1 MDTSV
6 LVIYTG
12 GTIGMKQSANT
23 GALVPFDFSEIER
36 EVPEL
41 KKFKYRLDTHS
52 FQKPI
57 DSSDIQPEFWAN
69 IAKVIKDNYDLYDG
83 FVILHGTDT
92 MSYSAT
98 ALSFMLENL
107 SKPVIF
113 TGSQLPIDAVRTDGK
128 ENILSAIEI
137 AATQHN
143 GKPVVP
149 EVCIFF
155 EDKLFRGNRTTKHSA
170 ENFNAFRSHNY
181 PELATSGIEIKYNL
195 PAILKPKSNK
205 VLKIHTKMDTSVISL
220 KIFPG
225 INCDF
230 IDNIL
235 NIKGLRGIII
245 ETFGSGN
252 APTNEKFLSK
262 FRAAIDKGLIVLNI
276 SQCQVGSVE
285 MERYETGI
293 LLKKTG
299 VICGKDMTFEAAIT
313 KLSFLLANNEGVDEI
328 KANLQKSLRGEISEK
343 FFP

>member
-12 GTIGMKQSANT
+12 GTIGMKQNEKT
-23 GALVPFDFSEIER
+23 GTLVPFDFAEIEK

-41 KKFKYRLDTHS
+41 KKFKYKLDTHS
-52 FQKPI
+52 FKNPI
-57 DSSDIQPEFWAN
+57 DSSNVEPSFWAN
-69 IAKVIKDNYDLYDG
+69 LATIIKNNYDLYDG

-92 MSYSAT
+92 MSYSAS

-107 SKPVIF
+107 NKPIIF
-113 TGSQLPIDAVRTDGK
+113 TGSQLPIDSIRTDGK

-137 AATQHN
+137 AASQCG
-143 GKPVVP
+143 GKPIVP

-155 EDKLFRGNRTTKHSA
+155 ENKLFRGNRTTKHSA
-170 ENFNAFRSHNY
+170 ENFNAFRSYNY
-181 PELATSGIEIKYNL
+181 PALAESGVEIKYNL
-195 PAILKPKSNK
+195 PAIAKPKSHK
-205 VLKIHTKMDTSVISL
+205 VLKIYTEMDTSVTGL

-235 NIKGLRGIII
+235 NMKGLKGIVI

-252 APTNEKFLSK
+252 TPTSEKFLAK
-262 FRAAIDKGLIVLNI
+262 FKRAIDNGLIALNI

-293 LLKKTG
+293 LFKKTG
-299 VICGKDMTFEAAIT
+299 VICGRDMTFEAAIT
-313 KLSFLLANNEGVDEI
+313 KLSFLLANNKTFTEVKDKI
-328 KANLQKSLRGEISEK
+328 QKSLRGEIS
-343 FFP
+343 

>member
-12 GTIGMKQSANT
+12 GTIGMKRHSTT
-23 GALVPFDFSEIER
+23 GALVPFDFSEIEK

-41 KKFKYRLDTHS
+41 KKFKYKLDTHS
-52 FQKPI
+52 FQNPV
-57 DSSDIQPEFWAN
+57 DSSDIKPEFWAN
-69 IAKVIKDNYDLYDG
+69 TAKIIKDSYDLYDG

-92 MSYSAT
+92 MSYSAS

-113 TGSQLPIDAVRTDGK
+113 TGSQLPIDSLRTDGK

-137 AATQHN
+137 AASQHN

-170 ENFNAFRSHNY
+170 ENFNAFRSYNY
-181 PELATSGIEIKYNL
+181 PALAESGVEIKYNL
-195 PAILKPKSNK
+195 SAIAKPKSGK
-205 VLKIHTKMDTSVISL
+205 ILKIHTEMDTAVIGL

-225 INCDF
+225 IDCDF

-235 NIKGLRGIII
+235 NIKGLKGVII

-252 APTNEKFLSK
+252 TPTTEKFLSK
-262 FRAAIDKGLIVLNI
+262 FRTAIDKGLIVLNI

-293 LLKKTG
+293 LFKNTG

-313 KLSFLLANNEGVDEI
+313 KLSFLLANNKTITEVKE
-328 KANLQKSLRGEISEK
+328 NLQKSLRGEIS
-343 FFP
+343 

>member
-1 MDTSV
+1 METSV

-12 GTIGMKQSANT
+12 GTIGMKQSAKT
-23 GALVPFDFSEIER
+23 GVLVPFDFSEIER

-41 KKFKYRLDTHS
+41 KKFKYKLDTHS
-52 FQKPI
+52 FKNPI
-57 DSSDIQPEFWAN
+57 DSSDVQPEFWAN
-69 IAKVIKDNYDLYDG
+69 IATVIQNNYDLYGG

-92 MSYSAT
+92 MSYSAS

-107 SKPVIF
+107 NKPVIF
-113 TGSQLPIDAVRTDGK
+113 TGSQLPIDSLRTDGK

-137 AATQHN
+137 AASQQN
-143 GKPVVP
+143 GKPIVP

-170 ENFNAFRSHNY
+170 ENFNAFRSYNY
-181 PELATSGIEIKYNL
+181 PALAESGVEIKYNF
-195 PAILKPKSNK
+195 PKIAKPKSNK
-205 VLKIHTKMDTSVISL
+205 VLKIYTKMDTSVIGL

-235 NIKGLRGIII
+235 NINGLKAVVI

-252 APTNEKFLSK
+252 TPTSEKFLMK
-262 FRAAIDKGLIVLNI
+262 FQSAINKGLIVLNI

-293 LLKKTG
+293 LFKNTG

-313 KLSFLLANNEGVDEI
+313 KTGFLLANNKTINQI
-328 KANLQKSLRGEISEK
+328 KDNLQKSLRGEIS
-343 FFP
+343 

>member
-12 GTIGMKQSANT
+12 GTIGMKQNTKT
-23 GALVPFDFSEIER
+23 GALVPFDFSEIEK

-41 KKFKYRLDTHS
+41 KKFKYKLDAHS
-52 FQKPI
+52 FKKPI
-57 DSSDIQPEFWAN
+57 DSSDVQPEFWAN
-69 IAKVIKDNYDLYDG
+69 IANVIKENYDLYDG

-92 MSYSAT
+92 MSYSAS

-113 TGSQLPIDAVRTDGK
+113 TGSQLPIDSLRTDGK

-143 GKPVVP
+143 GKPAVP

-170 ENFNAFRSHNY
+170 ENFNAFRSYNY
-181 PELATSGIEIKYNL
+181 PALAESGVEIKYNY
-195 PAILKPKSNK
+195 PAIAKPKSNK
-205 VLKIHTKMDTSVISL
+205 VLKIRTKMDTSVISL

-225 INCDF
+225 INYDF

-235 NIKGLRGIII
+235 NIKELRGLVI

-252 APTNEKFLSK
+252 APTNKNFLMKFKS
-262 FRAAIDKGLIVLNI
+262 AIERGLVVLNI

-293 LLKKTG
+293 LLKETG
-299 VICGKDMTFEAAIT
+299 VISGKDITFEAAIT
-313 KLSFLLANNEGVDEI
+313 KMSFLLANNKTVDEI
-328 KANLQKSLRGEISEK
+328 KANLQKSLRGEIS
-343 FFP
+343 

>member
-12 GTIGMKQSANT
+12 GTIGMKQHATT
-23 GALVPFDFSEIER
+23 GALVPFDFSEIEK

-41 KKFKYRLDTHS
+41 KKFKYKLDTHS
-52 FQKPI
+52 FQNPI
-57 DSSDIQPEFWAN
+57 DSSDVQPEFWAN
-69 IAKVIKDNYDLYDG
+69 LAAVINDNYDLYNG

-92 MSYSAT
+92 MSYSAS
-98 ALSFMLENL
+98 ALSFMLGNL

-113 TGSQLPIDAVRTDGK
+113 TGSQLPIDSLRTDGK

-137 AATQHN
+137 AASQKD
-143 GKPVVP
+143 GKPIVP

-170 ENFNAFRSHNY
+170 ENFNAFRSYNY
-181 PELATSGIEIKYNL
+181 PALAESGVEIKYNWS
-195 PAILKPKSNK
+195 AIANPKSHK
-205 VLKIHTKMDTSVISL
+205 MLKFYPKMDTSIIGL

-230 IDNIL
+230 IDKIL
-235 NIKGLRGIII
+235 NIKELKGIVI

-252 APTNEKFLSK
+252 TPTSEDFLMK
-262 FRAAIDKGLIVLNI
+262 FRAAIDRGLIVLNI

-293 LLKKTG
+293 LFQKTG

-313 KLSFLLANNEGVDEI
+313 KLSFLLANNKSVTDI
-328 KANLQKSLRGEISEK
+328 KENLQKSLRGEIS
-343 FFP
+343 

>member
-12 GTIGMKQSANT
+12 GTIGMKQNAKT
-23 GALVPFDFSEIER
+23 GALVPFDFSEIEK

-41 KKFKYRLDTHS
+41 KKFKYKIDTHS
-52 FQKPI
+52 FKNPI
-57 DSSDIQPEFWAN
+57 DSSDVQPAFWAN
-69 IAKVIKDNYDLYDG
+69 IATVIKNNYDLYDG
-83 FVILHGTDT
+83 FVVLHGTDT
-92 MSYSAT
+92 MSYSAA

-107 SKPVIF
+107 AKPVIF
-113 TGSQLPIDAVRTDGK
+113 TGSQLPIDSLRTDGK

-137 AATQHN
+137 AASQRN
-143 GKPVVP
+143 GKPIVP

-170 ENFNAFRSHNY
+170 ENFNAFRSYNY
-181 PELATSGIEIKYNL
+181 PALAESGVEIKYNL
-195 PAILKPKSNK
+195 PAIAKPKSNK
-205 VLKIHTKMDTSVISL
+205 VLKIHTEMDTSVIGL

-235 NIKGLRGIII
+235 NIKGLKGVVI

-252 APTNEKFLSK
+252 TPTSENFLTKFKS
-262 FRAAIDKGLIVLNI
+262 AIDKNLIVLNI

-293 LLKKTG
+293 LFKKTG
-299 VICGKDMTFEAAIT
+299 VICGKDITFEAAIT
-313 KLSFLLANNEGVDEI
+313 KISFLLANNKTITEI
-328 KANLQKSLRGEISEK
+328 KENLQKSLRGEIS
-343 FFP
+343 

>member
-12 GTIGMKQSANT
+12 GTIGMKQNSKT
-23 GALVPFDFSEIER
+23 GALVPFDFSEIEK

-41 KKFKYRLDTHS
+41 KKFKYKLDTHS
-52 FQKPI
+52 FRNPI
-57 DSSDIQPEFWAN
+57 DSSDVKPEFWAT
-69 IAKVIKDNYDLYDG
+69 IAKIIKNSYDLYDG

-92 MSYSAT
+92 MSYSAS

-113 TGSQLPIDAVRTDGK
+113 TGSQLPIDSIRTDGK

-137 AATQHN
+137 AASRQN
-143 GKPVVP
+143 GKPVIP

-155 EDKLFRGNRTTKHSA
+155 DYKLFRGNRTTKHSA
-170 ENFNAFRSHNY
+170 EKFNAFRSYNY
-181 PELATSGIEIKYNL
+181 PALAEAGVEIKYNL
-195 PAILKPKSNK
+195 PAIAKPESGKI
-205 VLKIHTKMDTSVISL
+205 LKIHTEMDTSVIGL

-235 NIKGLRGIII
+235 NTKGLKGIII

-252 APTNEKFLSK
+252 TPTSEKFLSK
-262 FRAAIDKGLIVLNI
+262 FKTAIDKGLIALNI
-276 SQCQVGSVE
+276 SQCQAGSVE

-293 LLKKTG
+293 LFKNTG
-299 VICGKDMTFEAAIT
+299 VVCGKDMTFEAAIT
-313 KLSFLLANNEGVDEI
+313 KLSFLLTNNKTVTGI
-328 KANLQKSLRGEISEK
+328 KEDLQKSLRGEIS
-343 FFP
+343 

>member
-12 GTIGMKQSANT
+12 GTIGMKKNT
-23 GALVPFDFSEIER
+23 QTGVLVPFDFSEIEK

-41 KKFKYRLDTHS
+41 KKFKYNLDTHS

-57 DSSDIQPEFWAN
+57 DSSDVDPEFWAN
-69 IAKVIKDNYDLYDG
+69 IANVINDNYDLYDG

-92 MSYSAT
+92 MSYSAS

-107 SKPVIF
+107 NKPVIF
-113 TGSQLPIDAVRTDGK
+113 TGSQLPINLVRTDGK

-137 AATQHN
+137 AAMQHN
-143 GKPVVP
+143 GKPIVP

-155 EDKLFRGNRTTKHSA
+155 GNKLFRGNRTTKHSA
-170 ENFNAFRSHNY
+170 ENFDAFRSYNY
-181 PELATSGIEIKYNL
+181 PALAESGIEIKYNL
-195 PAILKPKSNK
+195 SAISKPKLNK
-205 VLKIHTKMDTSVISL
+205 VLKIHTKMDTSVAGL

-225 INCDF
+225 MNYDF

-235 NIKGLRGIII
+235 NISGLKGVVV

-252 APTNEKFLSK
+252 APTNKKFLMK
-262 FRAAIDKGLIVLNI
+262 FKSAIDRGLIALNI

-293 LLKKTG
+293 LLKETG
-299 VICGKDMTFEAAIT
+299 VVCGKDMTFEAAIT
-313 KLSFLLANNEGVDEI
+313 KMAFLLANNKTVDTI
-328 KANLQKSLRGEISEK
+328 KAKLQKSLRGEIL
-343 FFP
+343 

>member
-12 GTIGMKQSANT
+12 GTIGMKQSAKT
-23 GALVPFDFSEIER
+23 GTLVPFDFSEIEK
-36 EVPEL
+36 EVPDL
-41 KKFKYRLDTHS
+41 KKFTYKIDTHS
-52 FQKPI
+52 FQNPI
-57 DSSDIQPEFWAN
+57 DSSDVEPAFWAN
-69 IAKVIKDNYDLYDG
+69 LATVIKNNYDLYDG

-92 MSYSAT
+92 MSYSAS

-113 TGSQLPIDAVRTDGK
+113 TGSQLPIDSLRNDGK
-128 ENILSAIEI
+128 ANIFSAIEI
-137 AATQHN
+137 AASQTD
-143 GKPVVP
+143 GKPTVP
-149 EVCIFF
+149 EVCILF

-170 ENFNAFRSHNY
+170 ENFNAFRSYNY
-181 PELATSGIEIKYNL
+181 PALAELGVEIKYNL
-195 PAILKPKSNK
+195 PVIAKPKSNE
-205 VLKIHTKMDTSVISL
+205 VLKIYTKMDTSVIGL

-235 NIKGLRGIII
+235 NIKGLKGVVI

-252 APTNEKFLSK
+252 TPTTKKFLEK
-262 FRAAIDKGLIVLNI
+262 FRAAIANGLIALNI

-293 LLKKTG
+293 LFKNTG

-313 KLSFLLANNEGVDEI
+313 KLSFLLANNKAVTEI
-328 KANLQKSLRGEISEK
+328 KENLQKSLCGEIS
-343 FFP
+343 